1 MEILG
6 WALRT
11 ILVCALMGL
20 TVAVLLR
27 LGRIWLRQRSHFI
40 LLIVCAFGALTV
52 LVTWAGLTWLL
63 AHSPW
68 P

>member
-40 LLIVCAFGALTV
+40 LLIVCAFSALTC
-52 LVTWAGLTWLL
+52 
-63 AHSPW
+63 S
-68 P
+68 